1 MRAFKHSMLHVSLI
15 IEHVDLS
22 PSPHSPTDP

>member
-15 IEHVDLS
+15 LEHVMF
-22 PSPHSPTDP
+22 